1 MSILFVSDLDGTLLQ
16 PDARLSDTTVHL
28 LNRAISQG
36 GLFTVA
42 TARTPATVA
51 PILSNVKMNLPAIV
65 MTGAALWDSSTGK
78 YSRKILITPEAAEK
92 LLDIYRTTDTPTF
105 VYSLRDDMIYIRHIG
120 ALEGVQLDFLKER
133 EHNPF
138 KRVMTDET
146 GFSEFPETMDDM
158 ILLYAMLS
166 NEKALETYHLTRNLA
181 GIRAQYY
188 HDIYGE
194 QTAILEAFSS
204 EATKAKAMRA
214 LAENRG
220 ADRIVAFGDNIN
232 DLPMMEEAD
241 LAVAVANARDEVKEA
256 ADIVIGPNTDNSV
269 ARFILEAAEN
279 PGVLSFPK

>member
-133 EHNPF
+133 EHNTF